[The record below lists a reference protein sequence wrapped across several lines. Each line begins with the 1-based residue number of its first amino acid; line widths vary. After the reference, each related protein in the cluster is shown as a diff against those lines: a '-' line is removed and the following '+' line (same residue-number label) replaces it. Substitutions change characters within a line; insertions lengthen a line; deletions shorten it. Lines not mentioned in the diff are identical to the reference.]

1 MTSSRLSSAP
11 PAAIL
16 TAATP
21 REIYRQ
27 RLAARSGQLSNLDT
41 RRHRCGLLRLIVFV
55 LAATAVWFAIQGKL
69 PLWPTALPVAI
80 FVALV
85 WWQSRIERE
94 MECARRAIAF
104 YERGIAR
111 IEHRW
116 QGGGETGERF
126 IDPHHPYSLDLDIFG
141 RGSLFELLSTAR
153 TRGGEA
159 KLADWLREG
168 AAPAEL
174 RQRHQAIEEL
184 RPSLDLREQLAV
196 LGSDF
201 RVGVNPEHLSQW
213 AIAPVNVF
221 APSLRWGAFILSI
234 LMAGALLWWF
244 ATSFIGIEATRV
256 VVAIGAVAGAMGL
269 SLRKRV
275 LEIAA
280 GIHEPAHD
288 LELLAQILALLERQ
302 SFTSARLATL
312 SAAIR
317 TGSGHAA
324 SGRIGRLRR
333 WMELMDSRDNFFVR
347 IIGPPLLWTTQLA
360 MAIEAWRA
368 ENGALIPGWLDAV
381 AEIETLSSLANY
393 AFEHPRDVFP
403 ELMEGEAPFDVPM
416 FDVEDVAHPLL
427 PDERAVCNS
436 VRLSAPVRLLVVS
449 GSNMSGKSTLLR
461 AVGANAVLALAGG
474 PVRARRLT
482 LTRLSVGASIRTT
495 DSLEEGQSRFMAE
508 ILRLKQILELPA
520 PAFFLLD
527 ELLHGTNSHDRAIGA
542 EGIVRALLARGA
554 IGLATTH
561 DLSLAAVAGQLAPAA
576 ANVHFEDRL
585 ENGRLVFDYR
595 MRAGVV
601 TRSNALDLM
610 RAAGLDV

>member
-1 MTSSRLSSAP
+1 VTSSPLSSAP
-11 PAAIL
+11 AAL
-16 TAATP
+16 TSTAATP

-27 RLAARSGQLSNLDT
+27 RLEARTGQLSELDT
-41 RRHRCGLLRLIVFV
+41 RRHRCGLFRLAVFA
-55 LAATAVWFAIQGKL
+55 LAGIAVWFAIQGKS
-69 PLWPTALPVAI
+69 PPWAIGVPVAAFI
-80 FVALV
+80 ALV
-85 WWQSRIERE
+85 WWQSRLERQ

-159 KLADWLREG
+159 KLADWLRAGDE
-168 AAPAEL
+168 PAEL
-174 RQRHQAIEEL
+174 RQRHEAIEEL
-184 RPSLDLREQLAV
+184 APLLDLREQLAV

-201 RVGVNPEHLSQW
+201 RVGVDPDHLSQW
-213 AIAPVNVF
+213 AVAPVDVF
-221 APSLRWGAFILSI
+221 APSLRWGGFVLSI
-234 LMAGALLWWF
+234 LMGMALLWWF
-244 ATSFIGIEATRV
+244 ATQFIGIEATRV
-256 VVAIGAVAGAMGL
+256 VVAIGAVVGAMGL

-275 LEIAA
+275 VGIAA
-280 GIHEPAHD
+280 AINEPAHD
-288 LELLAQILALLERQ
+288 LELLAQILALLEWQ
-302 SFTSARLATL
+302 SFQSARLAKL
-312 SAAIR
+312 GAAIR
-317 TGSGHAA
+317 TGGGHAA
-324 SGRIGRLRR
+324 SARIGRLRR
-333 WMELMDSRDNFFVR
+333 WMELVDSRDNFFVR

-381 AEIETLSSLANY
+381 AEIEAISSLANY
-393 AFEHPRDVFP
+393 AFEHPCDVFP
-403 ELMEGEAPFDVPM
+403 EFVEGEPVFDI
-416 FDVEDVAHPLL
+416 EEAAHPLL
-427 PDERAVCNS
+427 PGERAVPNS
-436 VRLSAPVRLLVVS
+436 VRLATPVRLLVVS

-461 AVGANAVLALAGG
+461 AVGVNAVLALAGA

-508 ILRLKQILELPA
+508 ILRLKQILELPT

-561 DLSLAAVAGQLAPAA
+561 DLSLAAVADQLAPAA
-576 ANVHFEDRL
+576 ENVHFEDRL
-585 ENGRLVFDYR
+585 ENGRLVFDYK
-595 MRAGVV
+595 MRIGVV